1 MESFIRS
8 KYESRRWAMDGP
20 PPHDPAVLGSGNA
33 AQTTPAPASAPSQ
46 DQSTTVQA
54 KRSSYGS
61 GSANPLRGSRFTSQ
75 QPQPHR
81 LLSSNFSDPNPV
93 RASTPPAAVQA
104 TQAVQPPAPQDDL
117 FSLDFHSPPSVAP
130 ANAAPQQPVKD
141 VKQDI
146 LSLFSANTA
155 NSNPNPNSMNQFGM
169 GAWNAQPQI
178 QAPVQSTS
186 MIGNSGIG
194 AWGAS
199 SGWAP
204 ATAAPAQS
212 NVWSTQ
218 ASSGLSPQQANIF
231 NTNDIWGGN
240 TVPAG
245 GSTFSSTTQKKDD
258 VFGDLWG
265 SFK

>member
-20 PPHDPAVLGSGNA
+20 PPHDPAVLDSGNT
-33 AQTTPAPASAPSQ
+33 AQTTPAPSKEQ
-46 DQSTTVQA
+46 YTTVPS
-54 KRSSYGS
+54 KRSSHGS
-61 GSANPLRGSRFTSQ
+61 GNANPSRGSRFTTQ

-81 LLSSNFSDPNPV
+81 LLSSNFAEPNPV
-93 RASTPPAAVQA
+93 QASTPPTAV
-104 TQAVQPPAPQDDL
+104 QAVQPPAPQDDL
-117 FSLDFHSPPSVAP
+117 FSLDFHTPPSVTP
-130 ANAAPQQPVKD
+130 ANAAPQQSVKD

-146 LSLFSANTA
+146 LSLFSTTPTNSNSNS
-155 NSNPNPNSMNQFGM
+155 NSNPMNQFGL
-169 GAWNAQPQI
+169 GAWNTQSQTQHSAQP
-178 QAPVQSTS
+178 TS
-186 MIGNSGIG
+186 MIGNSGVG

-204 ATAAPAQS
+204 TTVVPAQA

-218 ASSGLSPQQANIF
+218 AGSGLLSQPANLL
-231 NTNDIWGGN
+231 NTNDVWGGN
-240 TVPAG
+240 SVPAG
-245 GSTFSSTTQKKDD
+245 GSTFSSHTQKKDD